1 MSTGPGKYDG
11 EATWVQARTQAHG
24 VLLMI
29 IEGNKG
35 NGFSIAS
42 FDIQATLEI
51 TLSLPK
57 LLREMANQIE
67 VDIKEH
73 GLIPS
78 AEHNLNELNK
88 TRIAQGKKPW
98 THDYKGED

>member
-1 MSTGPGKYDG
+1 MPVGPGKYDG
-11 EATWVQARTQAHG
+11 EATWVQARTQAPG

-29 IEGNKG
+29 LDGNKG

-51 TLSLPK
+51 TILLPK

-67 VDIKEH
+67 ADLKEH
-73 GLIPS
+73 GLNGNGI
-78 AEHNLNELNK
+78 
-88 TRIAQGKKPW
+88 
-98 THDYKGED
+98 

>member
-1 MSTGPGKYDG
+1 MSIGPGNYDE
-11 EATWVQARTQAHG
+11 EATWVQQRTQAHG

-29 IEGNKG
+29 VAGNKG

-57 LLREMANQIE
+57 LLREMANQVE
-67 VDIKEH
+67 VDIKEQ

-78 AEHNLNELNK
+78 AQHHLDELNK
-88 TRIAQGKKPW
+88 TRVAQGKKPW

>member
-1 MSTGPGKYDG
+1 MPVGPGNYDE
-11 EATWVQARTQAHG
+11 EATWVQVKTQAHG
-24 VLLMI
+24 VILMI
-29 IEGNKG
+29 VDGNKG

-73 GLIPS
+73 GL
-78 AEHNLNELNK
+78 
-88 TRIAQGKKPW
+88 
-98 THDYKGED
+98 